1 MKFID
6 EATIN
11 IYAGDGGNG
20 IASFR
25 REKYEPMGGP
35 NGGDGGN
42 GGSIY
47 FESNENI
54 NTLIDFRFVKNYR
67 AKKGENG
74 KSSECYG
81 AAGED
86 LIIKVPAGTVI
97 TEKQTGKIIA
107 DLKLHGEKIIVAK
120 GGKGGL
126 GNVHFKS
133 SVNRTPRQFTQ
144 GEPGEEFEIY
154 LELKVLADVGLL
166 GMPNA
171 GKSSLIRFLSAA
183 KPKVADYPFTT
194 LQPNLGVVKIDIQRS
209 FVMADIPGLIEGAA
223 DGYGLG
229 HQFLR
234 HLSRTKLLLH
244 ILDIA
249 PYDESIEPAL
259 EAKAII
265 KELNKYSEELIK
277 KERWLVLNKIDLT
290 NNVDIIKK
298 NIIKKLNWTG
308 KIFCI
313 SAINGKG
320 CKELKYEIMKQIE
333 SQKK

>member
-97 TEKQTGKIIA
+97 TEKQTGKIIV

-154 LELKVLADVGLL
+154 LELKFWLMLVYWVCL
-166 GMPNA
+166 MQEN
-171 GKSSLIRFLSAA
+171 
-183 KPKVADYPFTT
+183 
-194 LQPNLGVVKIDIQRS
+194 
-209 FVMADIPGLIEGAA
+209 
-223 DGYGLG
+223 
-229 HQFLR
+229 R
-234 HLSRTKLLLH
+234 H
-244 ILDIA
+244 
-249 PYDESIEPAL
+249 
-259 EAKAII
+259 
-265 KELNKYSEELIK
+265 
-277 KERWLVLNKIDLT
+277 
-290 NNVDIIKK
+290 
-298 NIIKKLNWTG
+298 
-308 KIFCI
+308 
-313 SAINGKG
+313 
-320 CKELKYEIMKQIE
+320 
-333 SQKK
+333 